1 MSGKRKYVWH
11 NGTFVDV
18 TDWKPPPRKTP
29 YIIRDSMDALQ
40 HPATGQMMDSK
51 SEFRKTT
58 RAHGLVEVGND
69 VSGKSL
75 KSPTETR
82 RARKQAISDAYEAV
96 AAGYTPPP
104 VESVLDWGETRT
116 YEAP

>member
-18 TDWKPPPRKTP
+18 TDWKPAPRKTP
-29 YIIRDSMDALQ
+29 YIIRDTMDALQ
-40 HPATGQMMDSK
+40 HPATGEMFDSK
-51 SEFRKTT
+51 SRFRDVTK
-58 RAHGLVEVGND
+58 AHGLVEVGND
-69 VSGKSL
+69 SQKSRNIHSEP
-75 KSPTETR
+75 KH
-82 RARKQAISDAYEAV
+82 ARKKAISEAYEAV

-104 VESVLDWGETRT
+104 SESIADWGETRT

>member
-1 MSGKRKYVWH
+1 MKRKYVWH

-18 TDWKPPPRKTP
+18 TDWKPAPRKTP
-29 YIIRDSMDALQ
+29 YIIRDTMDALQ
-40 HPATGQMMDSK
+40 HPVTGQMMDSK
-51 SEFRKTT
+51 SEFRKVT

-69 VSGKSL
+69 SP
-75 KSPTETR
+75 KSPKPPTESKH
-82 RARKQAISDAYEAV
+82 ARKKAISEAYEAV

-104 VESVLDWGETRT
+104 VESVSDWGETRT